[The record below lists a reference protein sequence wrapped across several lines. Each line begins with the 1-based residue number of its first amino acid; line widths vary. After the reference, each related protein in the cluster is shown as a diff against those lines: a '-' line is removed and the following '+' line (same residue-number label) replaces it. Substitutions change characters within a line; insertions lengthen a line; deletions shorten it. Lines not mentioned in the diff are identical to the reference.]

1 MAGHWRAVVQT
12 AASNVDQASSQ
23 PFGRSFIPAFVV
35 LHDRTEH
42 LTPLLAPGAVVPWQD
57 FDLDGPTVRL
67 RETSRDIAQYTELHN
82 RVVRLVSIYGRLI
95 GVLPNLLLSQ
105 RDNVIFLRDPGP
117 RWLYWVH
124 RRADA
129 LGRIQ
134 HASRTLREAAAL
146 NLATVDAF
154 ALARSFPANSPSRN
168 TWLRAAE
175 NLSERAEKQVREV
188 AWGEVPMASA
198 ARAQCRAGLEVI
210 PPP

>member
-1 MAGHWRAVVQT
+1 MAGQWRAVVQT
-12 AASNVDQASSQ
+12 AATRVDQASSQ
-23 PFGRSFIPAFVV
+23 PLGRSFIPAFVV

-82 RVVRLVSIYGRLI
+82 RVVRLVSVYGRLI
-95 GVLPNLLLSQ
+95 GVLPDLLLSQ
-105 RDNVIFLRDPGP
+105 NTVIFPRDPGP
-117 RWLYWVH
+117 RWLYWVD

-154 ALARSFPANSPSRN
+154 DLARNFPDNSPSRN

-175 NLSERAEKQVREV
+175 NLSERAEREV
-188 AWGEVPMASA
+188 RKVAGGQMPMASA
-198 ARAQCRAGLEVI
+198 ARAQCRAGLAVV